1 MHSAKLNLRNA
12 YLDPNLICEA
22 RHAGPLLWQN
32 DHHAFKGAKG
42 KAREAIRKA
51 SYREARN
58 EATLYIGKAFIAHQ
72 RFQYIQ
78 APYNFG

>member
-1 MHSAKLNLRNA
+1 MDSAKLNLRNA
-12 YLDPNLICEA
+12 YLYPNLICEA

-32 DHHAFKGAKG
+32 DHAAFKGAKD

-51 SYREARN
+51 LYKEARN
-58 EATLYIGKAFIAHQ
+58 EAALYVAKAFLTHQ
-72 RFQYIQ
+72 RFQYIE

>member
-1 MHSAKLNLRNA
+1 MTQITGL
-12 YLDPNLICEA
+12 
-22 RHAGPLLWQN
+22 LLWQN
-32 DHHAFKGAKG
+32 DHPAFKDAKG

-58 EATLYIGKAFIAHQ
+58 EVALYNGKAFIAHQ
-72 RFQYIQ
+72 RFQYIE

>member
-1 MHSAKLNLRNA
+1 MDSAKLNLTNA

-32 DHHAFKGAKG
+32 DHPAFKGAKG

-58 EATLYIGKAFIAHQ
+58 EATLYIGKMFLAHQ
-72 RFQYIQ
+72 RFI
-78 APYNFG
+78 

>member
-1 MHSAKLNLRNA
+1 MNLRNA

-32 DHHAFKGAKG
+32 DHPAFKGAKD
-42 KAREAIRKA
+42 KAREANRKA

-58 EATLYIGKAFIAHQ
+58 KAELYIGKVFIAH
-72 RFQYIQ
+72 
-78 APYNFG
+78 

>member
-1 MHSAKLNLRNA
+1 MDSAKLNLRNA

-32 DHHAFKGAKG
+32 DHLTFKGAKG
-42 KAREAIRKA
+42 KVREAIRKA

-58 EATLYIGKAFIAHQ
+58 KVALYIAKAFIAH
-72 RFQYIQ
+72 
-78 APYNFG
+78 